1 MKISG
6 KIRATL
12 SYGLIQAALWSFF
25 AIWMGFS
32 SNFLYT
38 YGFSDGQISL
48 VLGVVTALSIGFQLV
63 VAELVSRI
71 PRLKMYQV
79 MIGSGVAMLLCALG
93 AMLFQNSRVPAVIC
107 FCISCLLLQTFPAM
121 ANSLGMEAIERGA
134 PVIFGLSRGCG
145 SFLYSVTAFITGFL
159 VGEFGTDVLSVVAIV
174 TSVLFL
180 MGVLIFHF
188 TEERGLPEFVEKPK
202 QEEQKNEKEKGFLSR
217 YPKFALFLVGSTLLC
232 FSHNLISNFLL
243 QIMMLKGG
251 DATDQGVA
259 SAIAAFVEIPIMF
272 SFAVIVK
279 WMRCDKWV
287 KLSLVFFVLRS
298 LTNLLAPT
306 PELVCVAQLTQML
319 GYGLFNISTV
329 SYAAAV
335 VGKGE
340 ATRAQSYLASTLT
353 IGTLISMSTGGVLCQ
368 YFGVEIMMIVSL
380 AFSVVGSA
388 VVLLSSQ
395 KTE

>member
-1 MKISG
+1 MNKSG
-6 KIRATL
+6 KVRATL

-25 AIWMGFS
+25 AVWMGFS

-38 YGFSDGQISL
+38 YGFSDSQISIA
-48 VLGVVTALSIGFQLV
+48 LGIITALSIGLQLA
-63 VAELVSRI
+63 VAEVVSRI
-71 PRLKMYQV
+71 PKLKMYQV
-79 MIGSGVAMLLCALG
+79 MIVSGVVMLLCSLG
-93 AMLFQNSRVPAVIC
+93 ALAFRDHVIPAVAC
-107 FCISCLLLQTFPAM
+107 FGISCLLLQTFPAM

-145 SFLYSVTAFITGFL
+145 SFLYSVTAFCTGFL
-159 VGEFGTDVLSVVAIV
+159 VGKFGTDVLGVVAIV
-174 TSVLFL
+174 VSMLFL
-180 MGVLIFHF
+180 TGVLIFHF
-188 TEERGLPEFVEKPK
+188 AEERKLPDAVKK
-202 QEEQKNEKEKGFLSR
+202 KTQEDEKEKGFLIR
-217 YPKFALFLVGSTLLC
+217 YPKFAVFLVGSTLLC

-243 QIMMLKGG
+243 QIMMFKGG
-251 DATDQGVA
+251 DAADQGVA
-259 SAIAAFVEIPIMF
+259 AAIAAFVEIPIMF

-287 KLSLVFFVLRS
+287 KLSLLFFVLRS
-298 LTNLLAPT
+298 LANLLAPN
-306 PELVCVAQLTQML
+306 PAMVCVAQLTQML

-353 IGTLISMSTGGVLCQ
+353 IGTLISMATGGVLCQ
-368 YFGVEIMMIVSL
+368 YFGAAVMMMVSL
-380 AFSVVGSA
+380 AFAVIGSV